1 VTRPE
6 RLAVVLGT
14 GTEVGKTWV
23 AARLVEHLRRDGHAV
38 AARKPVQSFEPGT
51 RTDAEIL
58 AGASGERPDEVCPS
72 HRWYPLAMAPPMA
85 AEALGRAP
93 FTISEMI
100 EELTWPDAVDV
111 GLVETA
117 GGVRSPVAA
126 DGDSLALAT
135 ALCPDTIILVADA
148 GLGVLNDVRLS
159 AGVVDRPGLV
169 VHLNHFEPDDQLHRR
184 NREWLERDGLPL
196 ETSLDALARCLS
208 RRR

>member
-1 VTRPE
+1 VTQPE
-6 RLAVVLGT
+6 RLVVVLGT

-23 AARLVEHLRRDGHAV
+23 TARLVEHLRRDGHAV

-51 RTDAEIL
+51 LTDAEIL
-58 AGASGERPDEVCPS
+58 AGASGEHPDEVCPS

-85 AEALGRAP
+85 AEALGREP

-100 EELTWPDAVDV
+100 EELSWPDAVDV

-135 ALCPDTIILVADA
+135 AVFADIILLVADA

-169 VHLNHFEPDDQLHRR
+169 VHLNHFDPGDQLHRR
-184 NREWLERDGLPL
+184 NREWLERDGLPV